1 LSSNYCFAV
10 VVVYKAKEKPEA
22 NPTFEKRSKQIFG
35 KDFSHF
41 FSWPLMDLIVLF
53 IVTLTKWLFNA

>member
-1 LSSNYCFAV
+1 

-53 IVTLTKWLFNA
+53 IVT